1 MSVILRF
8 APLVLVL
15 ALAVTAVLLGWNDYL
30 SLDTIRDH
38 GGGLRA
44 FTARHMILAM
54 LIYLLAYAA
63 VTTTAIPG
71 AVFLTLTGGFLF
83 GTWTGGVLTSLGA
96 TIGAVGVH
104 FVVRRAIG
112 GWLRE
117 KAARDRGLMQRICA
131 GIDRNCFRYVLLVR
145 LIPSVPFILIN
156 IAAGLVAAPLRPY
169 ALATFLGILPV
180 TLIYSRIGAGLGEL
194 LARDDNVTVADLVRG
209 FFWPLAGVAFLALIL
224 PLLLRLFRRTE
235 PTAPV

>member
-15 ALAVTAVLLGWNDYL
+15 ALAVTALLMGWNDYL

-38 GGGLRA
+38 GGALRA
-44 FTARHMILAM
+44 FAARHMLLAM
-54 LIYLLAYAA
+54 VIYLLAYAA

-71 AVFLTLTGGFLF
+71 AVFLTLAGGFLF

-96 TIGAVGVH
+96 TLGAVCVH
-104 FVVRRAIG
+104 YVLRTAMG

-117 KAARDRGLMQRICA
+117 KAARDQGVMQRICA
-131 GIDRNCFRYVLLVR
+131 GIDRNCFRYVLMVR

-156 IAAGLVAAPLRPY
+156 LAAGMVSAPLRPY

-180 TLIYSRIGAGLGEL
+180 TVIYSRIGAGLGEL
-194 LARDDNVTVADLVRG
+194 LARDDHVTVTDLVRG
-209 FFWPLAGVAFLALIL
+209 FFWPLVGVAFLALIL
-224 PLLLRLFRRTE
+224 PLLLRLVRRTG
-235 PTAPV
+235 PAAPV